1 MPLLLTGGVELLE
14 PQAVRTEP
22 KERARTM
29 ATRVARAGCEYS
41 PHLLFEVGNV
51 LVSSSV
57 TTYQCPAMTNR
68 TWIPGTSSGIP
79 CGHHS
84 NARTAW
90 ERITSDPRQ
99 RDGRQHPFR
108 GSLGARTVNGEEM
121 DQWQYEVTSGGRL
134 WYCIDDKRR
143 TILLT
148 DAMPGHPKA
157 TE

>member
-22 KERARTM
+22 KERARIM

-41 PHLLFEVGNV
+41 PQPLFEVGNV

-84 NARTAW
+84 NARPPGSGSHLTPASATVASIRSEEASARGPSTA
-90 ERITSDPRQ
+90 
-99 RDGRQHPFR
+99 
-108 GSLGARTVNGEEM
+108 
-121 DQWQYEVTSGGRL
+121 
-134 WYCIDDKRR
+134 KRS
-143 TILLT
+143 
-148 DAMPGHPKA
+148 
-157 TE
+157 